1 MNEWECWAAVAGEP
15 YCRWQSSLWFHARIG
30 YVTAPPPPSFRF
42 CVVCW
47 GPGESQVTV
56 AEVGTVKE
64 LRPQESPVKEV
75 LCWGADPVG

>member
-1 MNEWECWAAVAGEP
+1 MGVLGCCGRGALL
-15 YCRWQSSLWFHARIG
+15 SSAKFPVVSCENRICDC
-30 YVTAPPPPSFRF
+30 PPSFRF
-42 CVVCW
+42 CVVCC

-56 AEVGTVKE
+56 AEVGTIKE

>member
-1 MNEWECWAAVAGEP
+1 MGVLGCCGRGALL
-15 YCRWQSSLWFHARIG
+15 SLVKFPLVSCETARVG
-30 YVTAPPPPSFRF
+30 LCDCPPSFRF
-42 CVVCW
+42 CVVCC

-75 LCWGADPVG
+75 LCWGADLVG